1 MGGLG
6 CEIFKLPL
14 IPTQT
19 IEVPFLTKNVAVQ
32 CCEDRTHQKGPRVLP
47 IPKVQGGQVRVI
59 EHLHPRAPKRAGIV
73 AALTRAT
80 PLSTAATA
88 DAASA
93 SSAAGPST
101 CTKISKRPWK
111 NWSNAATT
119 LHFEEGGIQGEG
131 DCRPRCLQGL
141 QC

>member
-47 IPKVQGGQVRVI
+47 IPKVQGRQVRVI
-59 EHLHPRAPKRAGIV
+59 ENLHPCAPERAGLV
-73 AALTRAT
+73 SALTRAT
-80 PLSTAATA
+80 FLSTAATA
-88 DAASA
+88 AAASA
-93 SSAAGPST
+93 SSAACPST
-101 CTKISKRPWK
+101 CANISERPWE
-111 NWSNAATT
+111 NWSNTATT
-119 LHFEEGGIQGEG
+119 LHFEEDGIQGEG

-141 QC
+141 Q